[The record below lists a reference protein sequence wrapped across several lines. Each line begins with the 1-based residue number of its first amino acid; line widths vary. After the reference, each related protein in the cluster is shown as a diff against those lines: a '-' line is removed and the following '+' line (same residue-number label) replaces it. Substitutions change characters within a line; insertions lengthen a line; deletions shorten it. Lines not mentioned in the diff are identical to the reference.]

1 MDFTNRGAG
10 QTPQHSAPEHEQI
23 RPQAPL
29 PRPTAAKSS
38 GSITSKGLRIAQVVL
53 LVCITVLIVA
63 ALILLGTNENKD
75 KSVSNENL
83 LVDTSK
89 IQAVFLSNDQVYF
102 GKINVLDKDYIH
114 MSNVHYLRVSQQVQ
128 PGQEGAANTPPEL
141 VRIGCELHRPT
152 DNMVINRSQVTFWE
166 NLKNETDVNTISGGV
181 KKLAELQKGGQ
192 KCATAPTNT
201 NNKPASSATPT
212 PSPTPTPAP
221 AARP

>member
-10 QTPQHSAPEHEQI
+10 QAPQHSTPEHEQV

-29 PRPTAAKSS
+29 PRPAAARPS
-38 GSITSKGLRIAQVVL
+38 GPITSKGLRIAQVAL
-53 LVCITVLIVA
+53 LGCITVLIVA
-63 ALILLGTNENKD
+63 ALILLGTNESKD

-89 IQAVFLSNDQVYF
+89 IQAVFLANNQVYF

-166 NLKNETDVNTISGGV
+166 NLKNETDINTISGGV

-192 KCATAPTNT
+192 KCATAPTT
-201 NNKPASSATPT
+201 TPS
-212 PSPTPTPAP
+212 PSPTPTPAT
-221 AARP
+221 RP